1 MAPDEALVLAL
12 VLKKVYLFDRNMK
25 EVVGLLRFALVGWG
39 LRFWLLGVRKG
50 WGDGPG

>member
-1 MAPDEALVLAL
+1 MAPDEALARA
-12 VLKKVYLFDRNMK
+12 KFDRNMK